1 MWIWHLHP
9 GDRGPGRGPSRLEPR
24 TRFGRRALIPSS
36 KPARRSPRSQFS
48 EIRPALRGRRHGAH
62 REGDPVM
69 NVRRRILKAIPAL
82 LVAVVGL
89 VVAELAWDGGGVKGG
104 LRAGPGGAA
113 RAVLKLNDHAGGR
126 PRPGAWCL
134 GRTRW

>member
-48 EIRPALRGRRHGAH
+48 EIRAALRDRRHGAH
-62 REGDPVM
+62 REGDPEM

-82 LVAVVGL
+82 LVAGVGL
-89 VVAELAWDGGGVKGG
+89 LAG
-104 LRAGPGGAA
+104 GPGRARRRGAA
-113 RAVLKLNDHAGGR
+113 GVAPPPARIPPPPLL
-126 PRPGAWCL
+126 
-134 GRTRW
+134 

>member
-48 EIRPALRGRRHGAH
+48 EIRPALRDRRHGAH

-82 LVAVVGL
+82 LVAVVGP
-89 VVAELAWDGGGVKGG
+89 VVAELAWDGGGGKAGLGAEPARPPRPVLQPEDDAAARRPKGG
-104 LRAGPGGAA
+104 PALA
-113 RAVLKLNDHAGGR
+113 
-126 PRPGAWCL
+126 
-134 GRTRW
+134 RTR

>member
-48 EIRPALRGRRHGAH
+48 EIRPALRDRRHGAH

-82 LVAVVGL
+82 LVAVVRPPLAAPARNGGEGKAGAG
-89 VVAELAWDGGGVKGG
+89 AE
-104 LRAGPGGAA
+104 PG
-113 RAVLKLNDHAGGR
+113 RPPRPVLNREAR
-126 PRPGAWCL
+126 PRPPPPQVGP
-134 GRTRW
+134 R

>member
-48 EIRPALRGRRHGAH
+48 EIRAALRDRRHGAH
-62 REGDPVM
+62 REGDPVT

-89 VVAELAWDGGGVKGG
+89 AVAGLARDGGG
-104 LRAGPGGAA
+104 REGGAA
-113 RAVLKLNDHAGGR
+113 REAGRAPR
-126 PRPGAWCL
+126 PRFQMDA
-134 GRTRW
+134 RTP

>member
-24 TRFGRRALIPSS
+24 ARFGRRALIPSS

-48 EIRPALRGRRHGAH
+48 EIRPALRDRRHGAH

-69 NVRRRILKAIPAL
+69 NVRRRILKSIPAL
-82 LVAVVGL
+82 LVAGVGPP
-89 VVAELAWDGGGVKGG
+89 V
-104 LRAGPGGAA
+104 GGAA
-113 RAVLKLNDHAGGR
+113 WGGGGR
-126 PRPGAWCL
+126 EGGVGAATA
-134 GRTRW
+134 RAR

>member
-48 EIRPALRGRRHGAH
+48 EIRPALRDRRHGAH

-89 VVAELAWDGGGVKGG
+89 VVAELAWKGGGGKAG
-104 LRAGPGGAA
+104 LRAEPAGAPRPVLKRDARPAADPPPGGW
-113 RAVLKLNDHAGGR
+113 G
-126 PRPGAWCL
+126 
-134 GRTRW
+134 

>member
-1 MWIWHLHP
+1 MWIWHLPP

-48 EIRPALRGRRHGAH
+48 EIRAALRDRRHGAH

-69 NVRRRILKAIPAL
+69 NVRRRILKAIPGL
-82 LVAVVGL
+82 LVAVFGPL
-89 VVAELAWDGGGVKGG
+89 V
-104 LRAGPGGAA
+104 GGAA
-113 RAVLKLNDHAGGR
+113 WEGGR
-126 PRPGAWCL
+126 RKAGSGAAPA
-134 GRTRW
+134 RAPPAVP